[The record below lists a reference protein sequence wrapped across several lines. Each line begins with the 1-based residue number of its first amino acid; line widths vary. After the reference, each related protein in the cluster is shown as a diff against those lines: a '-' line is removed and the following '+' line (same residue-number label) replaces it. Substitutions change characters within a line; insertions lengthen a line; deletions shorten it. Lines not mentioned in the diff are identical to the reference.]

1 MFLEPPPFSQ
11 GLGPSLCTVYIPL
24 LESLLFT
31 VVVHGGLYV
40 IHSLD
45 SPAYQNPRENLC
57 WRITNGKLELARRCQ
72 VTIKNSKKAI
82 SQLQNLS
89 L

>member
-1 MFLEPPPFSQ
+1 M
-11 GLGPSLCTVYIPL
+11 
-24 LESLLFT
+24 
-31 VVVHGGLYV
+31 

-45 SPAYQNPRENLC
+45 SPAYQNPGENLC

-72 VTIKNSKKAI
+72 VSIKNSKKAI

-89 L
+89 LYIARLSAQVFVGENEFYLRENRKSFRT